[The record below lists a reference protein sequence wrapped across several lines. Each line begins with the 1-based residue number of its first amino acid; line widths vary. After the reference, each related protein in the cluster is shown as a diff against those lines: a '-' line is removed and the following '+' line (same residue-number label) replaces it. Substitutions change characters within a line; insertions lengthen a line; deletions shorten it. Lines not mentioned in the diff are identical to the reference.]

1 MSVILTDASLLSGS
15 VVLGLKDKHLLVTI
29 TSGSVVLGT
38 DSFGL
43 YGVHL
48 LVIVFTC
55 NFVVVDVFS
64 YGLHVSVILI
74 GDFVFVASVVLG
86 TVVVGRFIS

>member
-1 MSVILTDASLLSGS
+1 M
-15 VVLGLKDKHLLVTI
+15 LGLKDKHLLVTI

-48 LVIVFTC
+48 LLFIVFTC

-64 YGLHVSVILI
+64 YDLHILLTLI
-74 GDFVFVASVVLG
+74 GDFVFVASVVVASVVLG
-86 TVVVGRFIS
+86 TVVLGGFIS